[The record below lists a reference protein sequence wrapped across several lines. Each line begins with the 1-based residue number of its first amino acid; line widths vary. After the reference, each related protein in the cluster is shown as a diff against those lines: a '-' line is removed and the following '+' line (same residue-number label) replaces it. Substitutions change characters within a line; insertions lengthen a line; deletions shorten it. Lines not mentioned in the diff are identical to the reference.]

1 MPGFRRVSEE
11 VLLRAWLFRVD
22 RFHLVDPEG
31 KPFDRFV
38 VRHPG
43 AVTVV
48 PVHDDGTVTLVRQY
62 RAAVDAMVLEI
73 PAGTRDKD
81 DESLEA
87 TARRE
92 LAEEA
97 GLEAARWEL
106 LIGTWNTPGVSDQH
120 TTIYL
125 ATELSPC
132 QSRPEGIEERYMTVE
147 TVRLADLEDLV
158 ADGSLKDE
166 TTVLGL
172 YMARDRLAAR
182 RAVAVTAE
190 LPRGAEEFL
199 SWLEVERG
207 RSPRT
212 LAAYRRDLAAYQE
225 DLRAAGGTDIDAA
238 SSADVAAHLAA
249 LRRTH
254 GAASV
259 ARAHSSIRGF
269 HRFLV
274 EEGMRGDDPTLD
286 LPTISVTD
294 LLPKA
299 LSEEET
305 ERLLG
310 SVVGTG
316 PVVLRDRA
324 LLEVLY
330 GTGARVSEVVGLNLG
345 DVAGALEATDLPLV
359 RVLGKGDK
367 ERVVPLGRMARAA
380 LADWLSGQGRPLLEP
395 TRWRRRSDAEAVF
408 LNARGGR
415 LSRVGVFGVVKK
427 YAARVGLEEKV
438 SPHVLRHSCATHMLA
453 RGADVR
459 VVQELLGHASIATTQ
474 RYTKVSPEHLRR
486 AYEGAHPRA
495 GTKRGEGP
503 RSMSPCRTRP
513 PRRRPP
519 TSILPTLL
527 RDEQAGLQAQL
538 KELGFADQGS
548 GLNYDSNFADS
559 SQVTAERGEAE
570 RLASE
575 LREALDEVEAA
586 IERLRDGTYGICEVC
601 GKPIGAA
608 RLEAMPAARLCI
620 VDAAKH

>member
-1 MPGFRRVSEE
+1 V
-11 VLLRAWLFRVD
+11 
-22 RFHLVDPEG
+22 
-31 KPFDRFV
+31 K
-38 VRHPG
+38 
-43 AVTVV
+43 
-48 PVHDDGTVTLVRQY
+48 
-62 RAAVDAMVLEI
+62 AA
-73 PAGTRDKD
+73 
-81 DESLEA
+81 
-87 TARRE
+87 
-92 LAEEA
+92 
-97 GLEAARWEL
+97 
-106 LIGTWNTPGVSDQH
+106 
-120 TTIYL
+120 
-125 ATELSPC
+125 
-132 QSRPEGIEERYMTVE
+132 
-147 TVRLADLEDLV
+147 
-158 ADGSLKDE
+158 
-166 TTVLGL
+166 
-172 YMARDRLAAR
+172 
-182 RAVAVTAE
+182 

-212 LAAYRRDLAAYQE
+212 LAAYRRDLASYQE
-225 DLRAAGGTDIDAA
+225 DLEAGGGPAIDAA
-238 SSADVAAHLAA
+238 SSSDVAAHLAA

-274 EEGMRGDDPTLD
+274 EEGLRGDDPTLD

-367 ERVVPLGRMARAA
+367 ERVVPLGSLARGA

-395 TRWRRRSDAEAVF
+395 KAWRRRSDAEAVF

-415 LSRVGVFGVVKK
+415 LSRVGAFGVVKK

-438 SPHVLRHSCATHMLA
+438 SPHVLRHSCATHMLG

-495 GTKRGEGP
+495 GTKGG
-503 RSMSPCRTRP
+503 
-513 PRRRPP
+513 
-519 TSILPTLL
+519 
-527 RDEQAGLQAQL
+527 RDRVA
-538 KELGFADQGS
+538 
-548 GLNYDSNFADS
+548 
-559 SQVTAERGEAE
+559 
-570 RLASE
+570 
-575 LREALDEVEAA
+575 
-586 IERLRDGTYGICEVC
+586 
-601 GKPIGAA
+601 
-608 RLEAMPAARLCI
+608 
-620 VDAAKH
+620 